1 MADRWEAVH
10 SFWASFSIPAY
21 EESSVPDQDEVMF
34 PYITYEAVMAGFD
47 SGYFGTASVWSRSF
61 SWLAAD
67 TIANTIFDRL
77 KNGGVTV
84 PYDGGMI
91 WITADKIFAQSMG
104 DPDDDRI
111 KRKRLAVVYH
121 FC

>member
-1 MADRWEAVH
+1 MDRWEAIH
-10 SFWASFSIPAY
+10 SFWASFAIPAY
-21 EESSVPDQDEVMF
+21 EENSVPNQNDTIF
-34 PYITYEAVMAGFD
+34 PYITYEAATAGFD
-47 SGYFGTASVWSRSF
+47 GDVFGTASVWSRSS

-67 TIANTIFDRL
+67 TIANTVYDRL
-77 KNGGVTV
+77 KDGGVTI

-91 WITADKIFAQSMG
+91 WLTADTPFAQSMG